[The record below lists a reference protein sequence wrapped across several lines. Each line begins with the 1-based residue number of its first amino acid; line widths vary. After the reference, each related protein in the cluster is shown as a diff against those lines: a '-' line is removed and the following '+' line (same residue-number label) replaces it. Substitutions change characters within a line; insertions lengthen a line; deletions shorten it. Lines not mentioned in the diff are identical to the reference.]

1 MSTTIRTLED
11 LSDEVVEELRALC
24 SVPLL
29 GATNVEEYQY
39 QVGWVEAL
47 KHVLRLIHAPQ
58 SSR

>member
-1 MSTTIRTLED
+1 MSTTIQTLED
-11 LSDEVVEELRALC
+11 LADEVAEELRNLR

-29 GATNVEEYQY
+29 GATSVEEYQY

-58 SSR
+58 S